1 MDYAGTLTELN
12 ETLDDTGNVTF
23 TPEQK
28 NRALTKAWNDPY
40 VVKTV
45 WDTSTSFNQ
54 NSYQYAI
61 PSGMTTVKDIYISSS
76 NTTMDFPVPIDG
88 DMWEVI
94 DGNIQFVG
102 ANIIPQGWTLYLKG
116 NKKLDSTSDSLET
129 TNLQEYVIA
138 LAAYNCITAL
148 KYKKVNLFLKN
159 DTTLSELIALGRD
172 LGVEVKDLRAK
183 LQKDYEMA

>member
-1 MDYAGTLTELN
+1 MDYN
-12 ETLDDTGNVTF
+12 ETLDELNATLDDTEDVTF

-28 NRALTKAWNDPY
+28 QRALTKAWNDSH

-45 WDTSTSFNQ
+45 WDTTLTFDQ
-54 NSYQYAI
+54 NTYQYTVPTAL
-61 PSGMTTVKDIYISSS
+61 TTVKDIYISTS
-76 NTTMDFPVPIDG
+76 NTTMDFPEPIDS

-102 ANIIPQGWTLYLKG
+102 ANIIPQGWTLYCKG
-116 NKKLDSTSDSLET
+116 NKKITVDDTLDT

-138 LAAYNCITAL
+138 LAGYNCLTAL
-148 KYKKVNLFLKN
+148 SYKKVNLFLKN
-159 DTTLSELIALGRD
+159 DTTLSELIGLRRELGA
-172 LGVEVKDLRAK
+172 EVKELRAK